1 MVNSQI
7 RCGMSGLYMLGMD
20 HREGERQDETLLLVG
35 LIVEVLF
42 ISSKH
47 IEITINEG

>member
-1 MVNSQI
+1 MI
-7 RCGMSGLYMLGMD
+7 GMD
-20 HREGERQDETLLLVG
+20 HREDERQGETLLLVG

-47 IEITINEG
+47 IEITIDEQ